1 MVTIIDALNS
11 CLAFLAKA
19 KELED
24 NEPSVLEVGTALGWN
39 YPKTRNVAKALEEA
53 GLIKLE
59 LYRGIPRKYIV
70 RVTHKGECILKCI
83 DDNPGLSE

>member
-1 MVTIIDALNS
+1 MIIDALNS
-11 CLAFLAKA
+11 CFMFLAKA

-24 NEPSVLEVGTALGWN
+24 NEPSVLEIGNALGWN

-59 LYRGIPRKYIV
+59 LYHGVPRKFIV
-70 RVTHKGECILKCI
+70 RVTRKGECILKCI
-83 DDNPGLSE
+83 GGSFED

>member
-11 CLAFLAKA
+11 CFTFLMKARELADK
-19 KELED
+19 
-24 NEPSVLEVGTALGWN
+24 EPSVLEIGKALGWN

-59 LYRGIPRKYIV
+59 LYQGMPRKFIV
-70 RVTHKGECILKCI
+70 KLTETGQCMLECIVK
-83 DDNPGLSE
+83 D